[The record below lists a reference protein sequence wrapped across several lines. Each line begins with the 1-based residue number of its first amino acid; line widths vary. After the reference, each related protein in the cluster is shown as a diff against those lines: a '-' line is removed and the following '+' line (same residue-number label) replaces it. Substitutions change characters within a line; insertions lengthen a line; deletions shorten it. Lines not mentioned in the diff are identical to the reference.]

1 LEKKNKKKT
10 KKKTKKNHKVPY
22 RTLHS
27 YVKMC
32 DRKEIV
38 SLFQLVRGRELGV
51 CSLSSSGWKRL
62 VSRIT

>member
-1 LEKKNKKKT
+1 MEKKKKK
-10 KKKTKKNHKVPY
+10 HKVPY